1 MRTPQDTL
9 PHESLFFDNPKAFQA
24 QNERSFAT
32 GRRMRSRSPRVSAR
46 EVCADESLAG
56 MCYLG
61 WQESLVQ
68 LSNLVEPEIPG
79 GE

>member
-1 MRTPQDTL
+1 MRTPWATL
-9 PHESLFFDNPKAFQA
+9 PHESLFFDNPESFRA
-24 QNERSFAT
+24 QNERCFSA
-32 GRRMRSRSPRVSAR
+32 GRRTRSRSPRVSALA
-46 EVCADESLAG
+46 VCADAIPAE